1 VRPQRHTADDRDIVA
16 AMAAHG
22 VMLAGHGA
30 ELKGRCPFH
39 EDDSPSLSVNREKGL
54 WHCFGCG
61 ASGNVETFLRR
72 IDGAPVAPPLRVVS
86 PSPKPDAFIAAHAEA
101 LEVLAG
107 LYHDELKKPRH
118 EAARAYLRSRLPGV
132 TDELIERFR
141 IGFAV
146 AGAVGKISG
155 DLGVGKALREIG
167 AVKGRD
173 PKANGSEHFSGCL
186 VFPIADAAGR
196 TVGMYGRRLG
206 DREPRH
212 LYLPGPHRG
221 IWNVRGIA
229 GAAEVFI
236 TEAIIDALALVS
248 LGFDSVT
255 ALYGAGGL
263 TDELVSFLAAQR
275 PARIYLAQ
283 DADQAGDESAE
294 RTAARL
300 RAVLPG
306 ASFMRLR
313 PPEGRD
319 LAEWIAGGADADAI
333 RSAMADT
340 STIAEPAAEPPEND
354 TTMTAGEGE
363 KRRAYRIEWLG
374 ANGGKLLCRIRAE
387 RIENG
392 AFHIDVFD
400 LSRDRARRG
409 FATRAGARLEIE
421 MEEIE
426 RDLLELLARAEST
439 RPRLAEDSPEEE
451 VYRMTAEEEAEA
463 LAFLKRVDLLDA
475 IAADIGALGYVGEE
489 IPKRLTYLI
498 AISRKLS
505 GPLAGVIMSQSGVGK
520 SALMEKVAELSP
532 PEEVIVYTRI
542 TPQALY
548 YMETRSIAH
557 KLIVFSEEEGLS
569 EAEYSVRE
577 LISAKQLRLAATMKD
592 PATGR
597 MRTEEYVVNGP
608 VAMLFS
614 TTSPRIHYENAT
626 RFLALSLDES
636 IEQTRRIQA
645 AQRRARTMEGILGR
659 SNTSAIVRRHRN
671 AQRLLEP
678 LPVII
683 EDVEQIEFPAHW
695 IRTRR
700 EHEKFLTVV
709 EALALLYQKQREI
722 RTAPDADE
730 SGSATRCIVATRADV
745 ETAARLLGDLMRQ
758 AIEDMSATSKDLLQ
772 RIREMVATHGKKD
785 AGEVRFN
792 RRDVREWTNWSDWQI
807 RIHLKELEE
816 LEMILPVMGGGR
828 GREYRYEIAYDGV
841 QAPDVS
847 FGLTAP

>member
-1 VRPQRHTADDRDIVA
+1 MRLQRRTHDERDIVA
-16 AMAAHG
+16 VMATHG
-22 VMLAGHGA
+22 VTLTGHGA

-39 EDDSPSLSVNREKGL
+39 EDATPSLSVNREKGL
-54 WHCFGCG
+54 WNCFGCG

-72 IDGAPVAPPLRVVS
+72 VEGAPVAPPLRVVS
-86 PSPKPDAFIAAHAEA
+86 PAPKTDTFTNAHAEA
-101 LEVLAG
+101 LGILAG
-107 LYHDELKKPRH
+107 LYHDELRKPKH
-118 EAARAYLRSRLPGV
+118 EAARAYLRARVPGI

-141 IGFAV
+141 IGFCVGGV
-146 AGAVGKISG
+146 AGKLSG
-155 DLGVGKALREIG
+155 DMGVGKSLREVG
-167 AVKGRD
+167 AVK
-173 PKANGSEHFSGCL
+173 ANGAEHFSGCL
-186 VFPIADAAGR
+186 VFPIEDHSGR
-196 TVGMYGRRLG
+196 AVGMYGRRVV
-206 DREPRH
+206 DREPHH
-212 LYLPGPHRG
+212 LYLPGLHRG
-221 IWNVRGIA
+221 IWNAHGLA

-236 TEAIIDALALVS
+236 AEAIIDALALVS

-263 TDELVSFLAAQR
+263 TDELVAFLAVQK
-275 PARIYLAQ
+275 PERIYLAQ
-283 DADQAGDESAE
+283 DADKAGDESAE
-294 RTAARL
+294 RMAARL
-300 RAVLPG
+300 RTVLAG
-306 ASFMRLR
+306 SALVRLR
-313 PPEGRD
+313 PPEGLD
-319 LAEWIAGGADADAI
+319 LAEWIADGAGAETI
-333 RSAMADT
+333 RQTMTAAQ
-340 STIAEPAAEPPEND
+340 TIAEPEREAVSTEND
-354 TTMTAGEGE
+354 ATMTTGEGE
-363 KRRAYRIEWLG
+363 KRRAYRIEWL
-374 ANGGKLLCRIRAE
+374 NSHGGKLLSRVRVE
-387 RIENG
+387 RTDNG
-392 AFHIDVFD
+392 AFHLDVFD

-409 FATRAGARLEIE
+409 YAARAGARLGIE
-421 MEEIE
+421 MEKIE

-439 RPRLAEDSPEEE
+439 RPRPADDEPEEE
-451 VYRMTAEEEAEA
+451 VYRMTSDEEAEA
-463 LAFLKRVDLLDA
+463 QAFLKRADLLDA
-475 IAADIGALGYVGEE
+475 VAADIGSLGYVGEE
-489 IPKRLTYLI
+489 IPKRLAYLI
-498 AISRKLS
+498 AISRKLG

-548 YMETRSIAH
+548 YMESRSIAH

-636 IEQTRRIQA
+636 IEQTRRIQE
-645 AQRRARTMEGILGR
+645 AQRKARTMEGILGR

-683 EDVEQIEFPAHW
+683 EDVERIEFPAHW

-722 RTAPDADE
+722 RLAPD
-730 SGSATRCIVATRADV
+730 GVTRCIVATRADV
-745 ETAARLLGDLMRQ
+745 DTAARLLGDLMRQ

-772 RIREMVATHGKKD
+772 RIREMVATHAKEKP
-785 AGEVRFN
+785 GEVRFN

-807 RIHLKELEE
+807 RIHLKELED

-841 QAPDVS
+841 AAPDVS
-847 FGLTAP
+847 FGLSGS

>member
-1 VRPQRHTADDRDIVA
+1 MTHLGKMRVHEDRDIVA
-16 AMAAHG
+16 VMAAHG
-22 VMLAGHGA
+22 VTLTGHGA
-30 ELKGRCPFH
+30 EMKGRCPFH
-39 EDDSPSLSVNREKGL
+39 EDATPSLSVNQAKGL

-72 IDGAPVAPPLRVVS
+72 VEGASVVPPLRVVS
-86 PSPKPDAFIAAHAEA
+86 PAPKSDTFTNAHAEA
-101 LEVLAG
+101 LGILAG
-107 LYHDELKKPRH
+107 LYHDELKKPKH
-118 EAARAYLRSRLPGV
+118 ETARAYLRARVPGI
-132 TDELIERFR
+132 TDELIGRFR
-141 IGFAV
+141 IGFCASGV
-146 AGAVGKISG
+146 AGKLSG
-155 DLGVGKALREIG
+155 DMGVGKSLREVG
-167 AVKGRD
+167 AVK
-173 PKANGSEHFSGCL
+173 ANGAEHFSGCL
-186 VFPIADAAGR
+186 VFPIENADGRAA
-196 TVGMYGRRLG
+196 GMYGRRVS
-206 DREPRH
+206 DREPHH

-221 IWNVRGIA
+221 IWNARGLM

-248 LGFDSVT
+248 IGIDAVT

-263 TDELVSFLAAQR
+263 TDELGAFLAEQK
-275 PARIYLAQ
+275 PGRIYLAQ
-283 DADQAGDESAE
+283 DADKAGDESAE

-300 RAVLPG
+300 RGVIPG
-306 ASFMRLR
+306 AAFVRLR

-319 LAEWIAGGADADAI
+319 FAEWIADGADAETI
-333 RSAMADT
+333 RQAMTAAQ
-340 STIAEPAAEPPEND
+340 TIAAPAPEAAAD
-354 TTMTAGEGE
+354 DATMTTGEGE
-363 KRRAYRIEWLG
+363 KRRAYRIEWLNS
-374 ANGGKLLCRIRAE
+374 NGGKLLCRIRAE
-387 RIENG
+387 RFDNG

-409 FATRAGARLEIE
+409 YAARAGARLNIE

-439 RPRLAEDSPEEE
+439 RPRPADDEAEEE

-463 LAFLKRVDLLDA
+463 QAFLKRADLLNA
-475 IAADIGALGYVGEE
+475 VAADIGALGYVGEE
-489 IPKRLTYLI
+489 IPKRLAYLI

-548 YMETRSIAH
+548 YMESRSIAH

-636 IEQTRRIQA
+636 IEQTRRIQE
-645 AQRRARTMEGILGR
+645 AQRKARTMEGILGR

-722 RTAPDADE
+722 RLAPD
-730 SGSATRCIVATRADV
+730 GVTRCIVATRADV
-745 ETAARLLGDLMRQ
+745 DTAARLLGDLMRQ

-772 RIREMVATHGKKD
+772 RIREMLATHAKEKP
-785 AGEVRFN
+785 GEVRFN

-807 RIHLKELEE
+807 RIHLKELED

-847 FGLTAP
+847 FGLGGS

>member
-1 VRPQRHTADDRDIVA
+1 
-16 AMAAHG
+16 MAAHG
-22 VMLAGHGA
+22 VMLVGHGA

-39 EDDSPSLSVNREKGL
+39 EDDSPSLSVNREKGV

-72 IDGAPVAPPLRVVS
+72 VAGARPDAAPVAPPLRVVS
-86 PSPKPDAFIAAHAEA
+86 PAPKVDTFTDAHAEA
-101 LEVLAG
+101 LGILAG

-118 EAARAYLRSRLPGV
+118 EAVRAYLRSRVPGV

-146 AGAVGKISG
+146 AGAAGKLSG

-167 AVKGRD
+167 AVK
-173 PKANGSEHFSGCL
+173 ANGGEHFAGRL
-186 VFPIADAAGR
+186 VFPITDSAGR
-196 TVGMYGRRLG
+196 VVGLYGRRL
-206 DREPRH
+206 DDSAPRH

-229 GAAEVFI
+229 SASEVFI

-263 TDELVSFLAAQR
+263 TDELVELLAAQKPKR
-275 PARIYLAQ
+275 VYLAQ
-283 DADQAGDESAE
+283 DADKAGDESAE

-300 RAVLPG
+300 RDVLPG
-306 ASFMRLR
+306 AEIMRLR
-313 PPEGRD
+313 PPEGLD
-319 LAEWIAGGADADAI
+319 LAEWIAQGADAE
-333 RSAMADT
+333 
-340 STIAEPAAEPPEND
+340 TIKRTMTAAPIIAAPAAEPPEND
-354 TTMTAGEGE
+354 AAMTAGEGE
-363 KRRAYRIEWLG
+363 KRRAYQIEWLG
-374 ANGGKLLCRIRAE
+374 GSTGGKLLCRVRAE
-387 RIENG
+387 RLDNG
-392 AFHIDVFD
+392 AFHLDVID

-409 FATRAGARLEIE
+409 YAARAGARLEIE

-426 RDLLELLARAEST
+426 RDLLELLSRAEST
-439 RPRLAEDSPEEE
+439 RPRPADDEPEEE
-451 VYRMTAEEEAEA
+451 VYRMTSDEEAEA
-463 LAFLKRVDLLDA
+463 QAFLKRADLLDA

-489 IPKRLTYLI
+489 IPKRLAYLI

-520 SALMEKVAELSP
+520 SALMEKVAELAP

-614 TTSPRIHYENAT
+614 TTSPRINYENAT

-645 AQRRARTMEGILGR
+645 AQRKARTMEGILGR
-659 SNTSAIVRRHRN
+659 SSTSAIVRRHRN
-671 AQRLLEP
+671 AQRLLES

-722 RTAPDADE
+722 RTAPDADA

-745 ETAARLLGDLMRQ
+745 ETAARILGNLMRQ
-758 AIEDMSATSKDLLQ
+758 AIEDMSATSKDLLR
-772 RIREMVATHGKKD
+772 RIREMVDAHSKKD

-792 RRDVREWTNWSDWQI
+792 RRDVREWTGWSDWQI

-841 QAPDVS
+841 APPDVS
-847 FGLTAP
+847 FGLGGS

>member
-1 VRPQRHTADDRDIVA
+1 MPQRRTPDETDLVA

-22 VMLAGHGA
+22 VSLAGHGA

-61 ASGNVETFLRR
+61 ASGNLETFLRR
-72 IDGAPVAPPLRVVS
+72 IDGVPVAPPLRVVA
-86 PSPKPDAFIAAHAEA
+86 PAPKPDAFDAAHAEA
-101 LEVLAG
+101 LDVLAG
-107 LYHDELKKPRH
+107 LYHDELKKPKH
-118 EAARAYLRSRLPGV
+118 EAARAYLRSRVHGV

-146 AGAVGKISG
+146 AGAAGKLSG

-167 AVKGRD
+167 AVK
-173 PKANGSEHFSGCL
+173 ANGAEHFAGCL
-186 VFPIADAAGR
+186 VFPITDAAGR
-196 TVGMYGRRLG
+196 VVGLYGRRVG
-206 DREPRH
+206 DRAPRH

-221 IWNVRGIA
+221 IWNARGIA
-229 GAAEVFI
+229 GADEVFI

-263 TDELVSFLAAQR
+263 TDELVAFLAEQR
-275 PARIYLAQ
+275 PARIHLAQ

-306 ASFMRLR
+306 AALVRLR

-319 LAEWIAGGADADAI
+319 LAEWIAGGADAETI
-333 RSAMADT
+333 RKAMTTAPT
-340 STIAEPAAEPPEND
+340 LTAPEREATPIEND
-354 TTMTAGEGE
+354 AAMTAGEGE
-363 KRRAYRIEWLG
+363 KRRAYQIEWLG
-374 ANGGKLLCRIRAE
+374 SNGGKLLCRVRAE

-392 AFHIDVFD
+392 AFHLDVFD

-409 FATRAGARLEIE
+409 FAARAGARLEIE

-426 RDLLELLARAEST
+426 RDLLELLSRAEST
-439 RPRLAEDSPEEE
+439 RPRPAEAEPEEE
-451 VYRMTAEEEAEA
+451 VYRMTSDEEAEA
-463 LAFLKRVDLLDA
+463 QAFLKRADLLDA

-520 SALMEKVAELSP
+520 SALMEKVAELAP

-659 SNTSAIVRRHRN
+659 SSTSAIVRRHRN

-722 RTAPDADE
+722 RTAPDADAA
-730 SGSATRCIVATRADV
+730 GIATRCIVATRADV
-745 ETAARLLGDLMRQ
+745 DTAARLLGDLMRQ

-792 RRDVREWTNWSDWQI
+792 RRDVREWTGWSDWQI

-847 FGLTAP
+847 FGLSGS